1 MYYMENTSILTEREL
16 TAVNKRISNKKLT
29 QQDSNCLSRFV
40 RPKLRKM
47 SKIDP
52 EYLLK
57 RLEYNPKSV
66 IIEKKVINYVLNN
79 IKEVKSIIIYGSAIT
94 SGYTEYRDIDLLIVT
109 KNKLWENSWRKN
121 ELLADLEKKAEL
133 LGLKLDIQI
142 IDENSMKNAY
152 SSNISLIYQLK
163 DSKIIYGRIKLPK
176 KIEIPKI
183 NIKMKLDW
191 SELDNPSGEEI
202 YNCIRNTILIRLLM
216 NKIIDNN
223 YLSKSLINELGKNL
237 TYKLKENI
245 ASKTEK
251 KMAIEYLNEIN
262 KITLNELTDAKW
274 EKIVI

>member
-1 MYYMENTSILTEREL
+1 MENTSILTEREL
-16 TAVNKRISNKKLT
+16 IAIDKKISNKRLT

-47 SKIDP
+47 SKIDT

-57 RLEYNPKSV
+57 RLEYNPKSI
-66 IIEKKVINYVLNN
+66 IIEKKIINYVLNN

-94 SGYTEYRDIDLLIVT
+94 SGYTEDRDIDILIVT

-133 LGLKLDIQI
+133 FGLKLDIQI
-142 IDENSMKNAY
+142 IDKNSIINTY

-163 DSKIIYGRIKLPK
+163 DSKIIYGSIKLPT

-191 SELDNPSGEEI
+191 SELDNSSGEEI
-202 YNCIRNTILIRLLM
+202 YNCIRNTILVKLLM

-223 YLSKSLINELGKNL
+223 YLSKSLITELGKNL
-237 TYKLKENI
+237 VYKLKENK
-245 ASKTEK
+245 ASKIEK
-251 KMAIEYLNEIN
+251 KMAIEYLNELN
-262 KITLNELTDAKW
+262 KTTLNELTEAKW